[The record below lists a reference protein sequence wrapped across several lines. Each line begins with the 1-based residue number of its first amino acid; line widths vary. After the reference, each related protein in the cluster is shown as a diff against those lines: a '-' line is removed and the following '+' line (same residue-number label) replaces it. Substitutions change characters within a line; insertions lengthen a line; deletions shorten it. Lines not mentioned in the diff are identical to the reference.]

1 MPKSA
6 LKTLQAAV
14 AAALTVSALCAAG
27 VATAAGSAVGAPS
40 AASYP
45 SQPITLVNPYAAGGP
60 ADVLGRALARQ
71 LEQQLGKTVIVENKA
86 GGGAAIGTAYVAR
99 AKPDGYT
106 LLLGT
111 SNAHVITPLM
121 QKTPYDGVK
130 DFAFISIV
138 ANQPNMLVVHP
149 KVKVDTLQQLIDLA
163 KKEPGKLNYASAG
176 PGSSPQLGAE
186 LLRKQAHIDI
196 THIPYS
202 GAAPAITDLVGGQV
216 DMAVLNLAAT
226 LPFIQQ
232 GKLKAL
238 AYASDKRSPLLPN
251 VPTMTEA
258 GIKNADSASW
268 YSLSAPKGTPPEI
281 IQKLNDAVT
290 AINKNPQYIKAMEA
304 QGVELRNMTPQEATA
319 FVEKDRQTMTPLV
332 KEIGLVQN

>member
-1 MPKSA
+1 M
-6 LKTLQAAV
+6 LKMKCFLA
-14 AAALTVSALCAAG
+14 
-27 VATAAGSAVGAPS
+27 VATAAATLCATHD
-40 AASYP
+40 AAAAGTQDYP

-60 ADVLGRALARQ
+60 ADVLGRALARK

-111 SNAHVITPLM
+111 SNAHVVTPLM
-121 QKTPYDGVK
+121 QPTPYDGVK

-149 KVKVDTLQQLIDLA
+149 KINVNTVQELIALA
-163 KKEPGKLNYASAG
+163 RKEPGKLNYASAG
-176 PGSSPQLGAE
+176 PGSSPHLGAE
-186 LLRKQAHIDI
+186 LFRERAQIDI

-238 AYASDKRSPLLPN
+238 AYASSQRSPLLPN
-251 VPTMTEA
+251 VPTLTEA
-258 GIKNADSASW
+258 GIKDADSTSW
-268 YSLSAPKGTPPEI
+268 YSLAAPKGTPPAI
-281 IQKLNDAVT
+281 VQKLNEAVA
-290 AINKNPQYIKAMEA
+290 AINKDPQYQKAMET
-304 QGVELRNMTPQEATA
+304 QGVELRTMTPQEATA
-319 FVEKDRQTMTPLV
+319 FVEKDRQTMGALV
-332 KEIGLVQN
+332 KSVGLVK